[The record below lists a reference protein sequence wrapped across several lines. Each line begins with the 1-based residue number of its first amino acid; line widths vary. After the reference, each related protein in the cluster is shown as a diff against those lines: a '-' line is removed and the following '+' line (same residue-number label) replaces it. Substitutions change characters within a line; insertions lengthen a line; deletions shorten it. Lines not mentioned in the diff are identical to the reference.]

1 MAKTNNLYQ
10 YGTLALLVPGL
21 FKGTLK
27 LSDLLKHGD
36 TGIGTGDGLDG
47 ELVIKDGIPYQID
60 GHGSVNKLDG
70 NFTVPFADVHFADY
84 KKLFDVES
92 TMTPDKLE
100 EKVMGMKDWQNTFF
114 SIKFHG
120 TFAQIKTRSVD
131 KQVEPYPTL
140 VDCAHKQHE
149 FNGENITGTVMGYYS
164 PQLFNGSAV
173 GGFHLHFIA
182 DDLSMGGHLLDFSTN
197 NGEVSAQILD
207 HLEQQ
212 LPVNDEEFMKHD
224 FSKDDIAGAIGEAE

>member
-1 MAKTNNLYQ
+1 MAKTNTLYQ

-47 ELVIKDGIPYQID
+47 ELVIKDGTPYQID
-60 GHGSVNKLDG
+60 GEGNVNKLDSD
-70 NFTVPFADVHFADY
+70 FTVPFADVHFADY
-84 KKLFDVES
+84 KHLFDVNE
-92 TMTPDKLE
+92 TLTPSKLE

-114 SIKFHG
+114 SIKLHG
-120 TFAQIKTRSVD
+120 TFDQIKTRSVY
-131 KQVEPYPTL
+131 KQSRPYPKL
-140 VDCAHKQHE
+140 VDCARKQHE
-149 FNGENITGTVMGYYS
+149 FNGEKVTGTVMGYYS

-182 DDLSMGGHLLDFSTN
+182 DDLSMGGHLLDFSTD
-197 NGEVSAQILD
+197 NGEVSAQVLD
-207 HLEQQ
+207 NLDQQ

-224 FSKDDIAGAIGEAE
+224 FSNDDIAGAIGEAE